1 MKVFNH
7 EKEELFSQNWKKQMH
22 KLEKFPH
29 FDHEIVEEKSCKS
42 LSAIV

>member
-7 EKEELFSQNWKKQMH
+7 EKEEPFSQNWKKQMH
-22 KLEKFPH
+22 KMEKFPRFVH
-29 FDHEIVEEKSCKS
+29 KIVEEKSCKS